1 MEWLEVLDKLSDK
14 LGVLAILV
22 IGYLIMRIKDLASR
36 VEYLEDKIVS
46 SDKVLSDIRES
57 VSYIKG
63 RLENSEIHLKN

>member
-36 VEYLEDKIVS
+36 VEYLENKVVS
-46 SDKVLSDIRES
+46 SDKVLSDIREN
-57 VSYIKG
+57 VAWIRG
-63 RLENSEIHLKN
+63 RLDNSEIHLKN

>member
-36 VEYLEDKIVS
+36 VEYLETKMVS

-57 VSYIKG
+57 VAWIRG
-63 RLENSEIHLKN
+63 RLENSEIHLKK